1 MRAVNLIPP
10 DERKGAGGAAGRSG
24 GAAYVLLG
32 FLAVLVV
39 LAGVYAV
46 QKKSVSDKRVELAR
60 VEAQASAAEAR
71 AGSLAAFTA
80 FSGLRTT
87 RTQTIFSLASS
98 RFDWS
103 HALEE
108 LARVVPSDVSLTT
121 LNASV
126 APGSGGG
133 GGGGGASG
141 LRGSLPLPA
150 IEMDGCTSSQVSVA
164 RMLKRMRLID
174 GVTRVA
180 LQSSVKPDAAGG
192 AGAAPGGGCA
202 ASTEKEPAFALVVF
216 FDPAVGAVPTQ
227 NVTADTI
234 TGGAP

>member
-1 MRAVNLIPP
+1 MRAVNLIPSE
-10 DERKGAGGAAGRSG
+10 ERKGAGGAAGRSG
-24 GAAYVLLG
+24 GAAYVLLAV
-32 FLAVLVV
+32 LAVLVV
-39 LAGVYAV
+39 LAGAYTV
-46 QKKSVSDKRVELAR
+46 QKSSVNDKRSQLAR

-71 AGSLAAFTA
+71 AGSLSAFTA
-80 FSGLRTT
+80 FSGLRAT
-87 RTQTIFSLASS
+87 RTETIFSLASS

-108 LARVVPSDVSLTT
+108 LARVIPSDVSLTT

-126 APGSGGG
+126 APGVG

-150 IEMDGCTSSQVSVA
+150 IEMNGCTSSQVSVA

-180 LQSSVKPDAAGG
+180 LQSSVKPDTAGG

-202 ASTEKEPAFALVVF
+202 ASSAREPSFALVVF
-216 FDPAVGAVPTQ
+216 FDPAVGAVPTG
-227 NVTADTI
+227 NITADT
-234 TGGAP
+234 TTVGAP

>member
-10 DERKGAGGAAGRSG
+10 DELKGAGGAAGRSG

-39 LAGVYAV
+39 LAGAYTV
-46 QKKSVSDKRVELAR
+46 QKTSVDDKRAELSR
-60 VEAQASAAEAR
+60 VEAQATAAETR

-80 FSGLRTT
+80 FSGLRAT

-108 LARVVPSDVSLTT
+108 LARVIPSQVSLTT

-126 APGSGGG
+126 APGAGGS
-133 GGGGGASG
+133 GGGASG
-141 LRGSLPLPA
+141 LRATLPLPA
-150 IEMDGCTSSQVSVA
+150 LELSGCTTSQLSVA
-164 RMLKRMRLID
+164 QMLKRMRLID

-180 LQSSVKPDAAGG
+180 LQSSTKPDAGGG
-192 AGAAPGGGCA
+192 ATAAGGGCA
-202 ASTEKEPAFALVVF
+202 ASTEKEPAFSLVVF
-216 FDPAVGAVPTQ
+216 FDPVVGAVPTG
-227 NVTADTI
+227 NITADT
-234 TGGAP
+234 TSGGTP

>member
-10 DERKGAGGAAGRSG
+10 DEQKGAGGAAGRSG

-32 FLAVLVV
+32 LLAVLVV
-39 LAGVYAV
+39 LAGAYAV
-46 QKKSVSDKRVELAR
+46 QKKSVSDKRAELAR
-60 VEAQASAAEAR
+60 VEARAATTEVR

-80 FSGLRTT
+80 FAGLRAT

-108 LARVVPSDVSLTT
+108 LARVIPSNVSLTT

-126 APGSGGG
+126 APGSGAA
-133 GGGGGASG
+133 GGGGAGG
-141 LRGSLPLPA
+141 LRSNLPLPA
-150 IEMDGCTSSQVSVA
+150 IEMNGCTTSQVSVA
-164 RMLKRMRLID
+164 RMLGRMRLID

-180 LQSSVKPDAAGG
+180 LQSSVKSDSAGG
-192 AGAAPGGGCA
+192 AGAAAGGGCA
-202 ASTEKEPAFALVVF
+202 ASTEKDPAFALVVF
-216 FDPAVGAVPTQ
+216 FDPAVGAVPTG
-227 NVTADTI
+227 NVTADTT
-234 TGGAP
+234 TGGTP

>member
-24 GAAYVLLG
+24 GAVYVLLG
-32 FLAVLVV
+32 FLAVLV
-39 LAGVYAV
+39 LLSGVHAV
-46 QKKSVSDKRVELAR
+46 QKKSGSDKRVELAR
-60 VEAQASAAEAR
+60 VEAQATAAEAR
-71 AGSLAAFTA
+71 AASLAAFTA
-80 FSGLRTT
+80 FSGLRET
-87 RTQTIFSLASS
+87 RTRTIFSLAAS
-98 RFDWS
+98 RFDWA

-108 LARVVPSDVSLTT
+108 LARVIPSDVSLTT

-126 APGSGGG
+126 APGAGA

-141 LRGSLPLPA
+141 LRGNLPLPA
-150 IEMDGCTSSQVSVA
+150 IEIDGCTTSQVSVA

-180 LQSSVKPDAAGG
+180 LQSSTKADTAGG
-192 AGAAPGGGCA
+192 GGAAPGGGCA
-202 ASTEKEPAFALVVF
+202 ASTDKEPSFALVVF
-216 FDPAVGAVPTQ
+216 FDPAVGAVPSGKI
-227 NVTADTI
+227 TASTT

>member
-1 MRAVNLIPP
+1 MRAVNLIPE

-32 FLAVLVV
+32 FLAVLVL

-46 QKKSVSDKRVELAR
+46 QKTSVSDKRVELAG
-60 VEAQASAAEAR
+60 VEAQAGAAEAR
-71 AGSLAAFTA
+71 AGTLTAFTA
-80 FSGLRTT
+80 FSELRAT

-108 LARVVPSDVSLTT
+108 LARVIPSDVSLTT

-126 APGSGGG
+126 APGGA

-141 LRGSLPLPA
+141 LRGNLPLPA
-150 IEMDGCTSSQVSVA
+150 IELDGCASSQVSVA

-174 GVTRVA
+174 GVTRAA
-180 LQSSVKPDAAGG
+180 LQSSVKPDAAGA

-202 ASTEKEPAFALVVF
+202 ASTSKEPSFALVVF
-216 FDPAVGAVPTQ
+216 FDPAVGAVPTG
-227 NVTADTI
+227 NLTADTT